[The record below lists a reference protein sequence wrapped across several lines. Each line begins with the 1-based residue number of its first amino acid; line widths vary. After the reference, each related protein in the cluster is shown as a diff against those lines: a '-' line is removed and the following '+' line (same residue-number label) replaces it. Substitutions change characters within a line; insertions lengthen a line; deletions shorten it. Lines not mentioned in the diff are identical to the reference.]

1 MLTSFKA
8 VVEQAKN
15 LQGKKIAVAGAEG
28 EAVLEAVK
36 LAKENGLMEPI
47 LVGHED
53 KINIIARKV
62 GLSLKD
68 IEIQHIVEETAAAEA
83 AVGLIHSD
91 RADGLLKGK
100 VNTPILLKAIL
111 DRKEELCTGP
121 LLSHVAIL
129 EISSYHKFLMVTDG
143 GMVIQPTLEQ
153 KSGILKNGIQMMHKL
168 GVERPKVAVL
178 AAIETVTPGMPETK
192 DAEILVQMAD
202 RGDLGNVDLEGP
214 IALDVAFSPES
225 ARIKGVNSKI
235 SGDPDILL
243 VPNISCGNIFVKGL
257 WQLADAKVG
266 GLILGAKKP
275 IILLS
280 RSDNAETKYNSIA
293 LGVVTS

>member
-8 VVEQAKN
+8 VVEEAKK

-28 EAVLEAVK
+28 KAVLEAVK

-47 LVGHED
+47 LLGNED
-53 KINIIARKV
+53 KIETIAQRV
-62 GLSLKD
+62 GLSLKN
-68 IEIQHIVEETAAAEA
+68 IEIHHTVEEKATAEA
-83 AVGLIHSD
+83 AVGLIHFD
-91 RADGLLKGK
+91 IADGLMKGK

-121 LLSHVAIL
+121 LLSHIALL
-129 EISSYHKFLMVTDG
+129 EISTYHKFLMVTDG

-153 KSGILKNGIQMMHKL
+153 KSGILKNGIQMMQKL
-168 GVERPKVAVL
+168 GVDRPKVAVL
-178 AAIETVTPGMPETK
+178 AAIETITPGMPETK

-202 RGDLGNVDLEGP
+202 RGELGDVDLEGP
-214 IALDVAFSPES
+214 IAIDVAFSPES
-225 ARIKGVNSKI
+225 ANIKGLSSKI

-257 WQLADAKVG
+257 WQLANAKVG

-280 RSDNAETKYNSIA
+280 RSDTVETKFNSIA
-293 LGVVTS
+293 LGVATS

>member
-225 ARIKGVNSKI
+225 ARIKGVNRKI